1 MTAIPS
7 QSTISFGNGGDL
19 NRGVRKTLDA
29 FVGEENH
36 MQCCKTLTILLGACW
51 VLTVGGRNARS
62 QEKPAPGTV
71 QVYVVITDEALQAEQ
86 ELPPLQRED
95 VKVKQGKNFL
105 RVTQVIPAEGANAA
119 LQLMILIDDTLNT
132 SIGNNL
138 TDIKNFISAQP
149 PSTVIGVGY
158 MSNAGVNVVQNF
170 TVDHE
175 LAVKAVRLPRG
186 SPSTMDSPYL
196 SLISLVMGWP
206 QQNVRREVLIVTDG
220 IDRLRG
226 EKPEASRLG
235 PDYGVVY
242 HRPEFSQGYQSAK
255 YRYGSARP
263 NYNADYARP
272 SSASLYD
279 TMPTISIDAPSASEA
294 SQRYNV
300 LVYPLYAAGV
310 GRAARSAW
318 EQQLGLGGLSQIAD
332 ESGGE
337 CFSLGTSQLVSFQP
351 YLDNLQKMLS
361 HQYYVVF
368 EAVPRKK
375 AGFQRINIQTEL
387 SNSEIEAPD
396 NVWVPVTGK

>member
-1 MTAIPS
+1 
-7 QSTISFGNGGDL
+7 
-19 NRGVRKTLDA
+19 
-29 FVGEENH
+29 
-36 MQCCKTLTILLGACW
+36 MQCYKTLTILLGACW
-51 VLTVGGRNARS
+51 FLAVGEQNARS
-62 QEKPAPGTV
+62 QEKPAPSTV
-71 QVYVVITDEALQAEQ
+71 QVHVVITDEALLADK

-105 RVTQVIPAEGANAA
+105 RVTQVIPAEGTNAA

-132 SIGNNL
+132 SVGNNL
-138 TDIKNFISAQP
+138 TDIKKFISAQP
-149 PSTVIGVGY
+149 PPTVIGVGY

-170 TVDHE
+170 TADHD

-186 SPSTMDSPYL
+186 SLSTMDSPYL
-196 SLISLVMGWP
+196 SLISLVKGWP
-206 QQNVRREVLIVTDG
+206 QQNVRREVLMVTDG
-220 IDRLRG
+220 IDRLHG
-226 EKPEASRLG
+226 ERPEASNLG
-235 PDYGVVY
+235 PNYGVVY
-242 HRPEFSQGYQSAK
+242 HRPEFNRGYQGATSGLAYPRRNYSSGYQSPNSN
-255 YRYGSARP
+255 SA
-263 NYNADYARP
+263 
-272 SSASLYD
+272 YD
-279 TMPTISIDAPSASEA
+279 TMPAISIDAPSASEV

-300 LVYPLYAAGV
+300 LVYSLYATGV

-318 EQQLGLGGLSQIAD
+318 DLDLGLGGLSQIAD

-387 SNSEIEAPD
+387 SNSELEAPD
-396 NVWVPVTGK
+396 NVWVRGAGK